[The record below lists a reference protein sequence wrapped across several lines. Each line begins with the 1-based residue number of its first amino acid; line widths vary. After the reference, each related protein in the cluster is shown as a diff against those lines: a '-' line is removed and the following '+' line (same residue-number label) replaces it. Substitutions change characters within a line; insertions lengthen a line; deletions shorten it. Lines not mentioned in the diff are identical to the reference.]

1 MSITIIP
8 IADEL
13 PAISR
18 PHINTNFTVI
28 KASIDALQARLARVA
43 IAYAATLATNAA
55 LGGVFE
61 VAPLTG
67 PATLSNPT
75 GMVDGQ
81 VVTWIFVQDATGS
94 RVVTLGSKF
103 LTASSMTLTWST
115 AANKVDLL
123 SAQYR
128 LSIDK
133 WLITRFVPG
142 YANA

>member
-28 KASIDALQARLARVA
+28 KAAIDALQARLARVA